1 MSAIDNRP
9 PNLNLLSQVGFKF
22 ELARSPN
29 FNYFIQKIDF
39 PGMSLPTV
47 PQANPFI
54 KVPIPGD
61 HIDFDSVKIYFKLD
75 EDLRG
80 YFEMYDWITALG
92 KPENFSGSAA
102 IYDKLAYDKASVFSD
117 ASLIILNNKMMPNI
131 NITFYEMLPIRL
143 GGFTLETDATDINYL
158 SSSLE
163 LRYRMYKY
171 DYVT

>member
-22 ELARSPN
+22 EIGRAPN
-29 FNYFIQKIDF
+29 FNYFIQRVDF

-47 PQANPFI
+47 PQSNPFI

-61 HIDFDSVKIYFKLD
+61 HIDFDSIKIQFKLD

-80 YFEMYDWITALG
+80 YFELYDWIVALG
-92 KPENFSGSAA
+92 KPENFNGSAA
-102 IYDKLAYDKASVFSD
+102 IYERLPYDRAAVFSD
-117 ASLIILNNKMMPNI
+117 GSLIILNNKMMPNI
-131 NITFYEMLPIRL
+131 NITFYEMLPVRL
-143 GGFTLETDATDINYL
+143 SGFTLETDANDINYL
-158 SSSLE
+158 SASLE
-163 LRYRMYKY
+163 LKYRMYKY